1 MTFLYSESCLLSLEN
16 CNRKLI
22 LIECLLSL
30 RHFQCGKLSDVETK
44 IIGINEMSE
53 PFDSISPELN
63 TPKIDLILPDTGK
76 LFYEQK
82 TDFVFCQPHLMPL
95 KSVTLE
101 KLEKMQ
107 KQAQEQL
114 KETRAK
120 TAATNTF

>member
-1 MTFLYSESCLLSLEN
+1 
-16 CNRKLI
+16 
-22 LIECLLSL
+22 
-30 RHFQCGKLSDVETK
+30 
-44 IIGINEMSE
+44 MSE
-53 PFDSISPELN
+53 PADSISPELN

-76 LFYEQK
+76 LFYERK

-120 TAATNTF
+120 TAVANTF

>member
-1 MTFLYSESCLLSLEN
+1 MSYTETTASESY
-16 CNRKLI
+16 
-22 LIECLLSL
+22 
-30 RHFQCGKLSDVETK
+30 FQRL
-44 IIGINEMSE
+44 
-53 PFDSISPELN
+53 
-63 TPKIDLILPDTGK
+63 DLILPDHGK

-82 TDFVFCQPHLMPL
+82 NGFVMCKPHLMPL

-120 TAATNTF
+120 TAAAKSF